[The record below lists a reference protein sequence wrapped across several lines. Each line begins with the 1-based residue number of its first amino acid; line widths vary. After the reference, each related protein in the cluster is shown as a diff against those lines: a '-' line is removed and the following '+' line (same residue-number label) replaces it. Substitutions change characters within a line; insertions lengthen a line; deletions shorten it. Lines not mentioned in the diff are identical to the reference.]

1 MSMCTV
7 ESWATWYKAPSEHV
21 NIPVNPT
28 SLCSWSQLWASRFFV
43 GNCIHLSKGCLKDSI
58 TFWESRPAICTKW
71 MRIFIY
77 CIQYICSIL
86 CGGYED
92 FLFLPGTR
100 GSQNVWTGLKRPH
113 GICLNVDWQ
122 WGHTI
127 NNLFFFH
134 GNLVPVGS
142 TYGTSTYIYHIL
154 YNNRPFM

>member
-28 SLCSWSQLWASRFFV
+28 SLCSWSQLWASRFLV
-43 GNCIHLSKGCLKDSI
+43 GNCIHLSKGCLEDSI
-58 TFWESRPAICTKW
+58 TFWESRPGICTKW

-77 CIQYICSIL
+77 IYSIHVASFVVVMKIS
-86 CGGYED
+86 Y
-92 FLFLPGTR
+92 FFPGTR
-100 GSQNVWTGLKRPH
+100 GSQNVWTGLKRPLH

-127 NNLFFFH
+127 NNLFFSMAIWYLWDPRMVHLPTF
-134 GNLVPVGS
+134 
-142 TYGTSTYIYHIL
+142 TI